1 MFFLLFCLIFLLK
14 SVLISTELNPYNCS
28 KYWKP
33 STYREADVILGAFI
47 PMYITMELTQKI
59 SIRFNR
65 NPYVLWEI
73 FMFRWKNYQYM
84 LTLYF
89 AIEEINKDSH
99 LLPNV
104 TLGFHI
110 YNAFLSNLK
119 TLEGPLMWLSGRSEY
134 ICNYK
139 CKTQHKALGVLSGT
153 MPEFSAA
160 IGTLLELYKVPQ
172 VTYGP
177 FDTVLSDKGTFP
189 SLYQMSPKDRAV
201 TQTVISLL
209 LHFGWKW
216 VGLFV
221 ADDLKGKAFLSQ
233 LKAEMTSEDICVAF
247 TQIIPVNWNS
257 GEKHRAGIVN
267 LNQYTEV
274 NVEVFYGDVDDL
286 LVFCLQ
292 NNVFLKGKK
301 VWIMA
306 KQHFTYLETIFNEKN
321 DWINIFRGSFS
332 FSKKR
337 MIPGFKNFLEALI
350 PSQYPGDLYFYKFW
364 VDNFYCS
371 PPDLLCGNPIPCPSN
386 ISLKRKQ
393 ENHDVMTISEPSY
406 SIWNA
411 VYAVA
416 HALHNMLLYKTELGS
431 HEDISNS
438 QLLPWQLHHF
448 LRTIQVTNAAGDEI
462 SFDKNNNIMEKYDI
476 QNFMEYTNYTS
487 LLVKVGEFVSKSP
500 QDQGF
505 FINEVLI
512 KWPSNFNQTPQSV
525 CTQSCGPGFW
535 KVLQEGRPVCCFSCG
550 FCPEGHISNQTDLQ
564 KCIPCQR
571 QEYPNPE
578 RNHCLPK
585 SVTFLSFE
593 DPLGMAL
600 ACIAL
605 GFCVITAIVLGIF
618 LKHQDSPIVKAN
630 NRTLSYILLISILLC
645 FLCPFLFLGR
655 PNTAACILQQIAFSL
670 VFTLALSTVLAKTIT
685 VIMAFRVMKPGR
697 TMRRL
702 FVSGIYNSVI
712 PICLLIQFMLCG
724 VWLGT
729 SPPYIDTDAHSEHA
743 HVILLCNKGSVTAF
757 YCVLAYLG
765 TLALGSYTV
774 AFLVR
779 NLPDTFN
786 EAKFLTFSMLLF
798 MSVWVTFL
806 PVYHST
812 KGKAM
817 VAVEV
822 FSILSSSAGLLGCI
836 FFPKCYIIL
845 LRPDKNSLRCFKN
858 KRHHIKN
865 YHFDELI

>member
-1 MFFLLFCLIFLLK
+1 MFFLLLCLILLLK
-14 SVLISTELNPYNCS
+14 SALTSVDWHHYDCNR
-28 KYWKP
+28 YWKP
-33 STYREADVILGAFI
+33 STYMEADITLAVFI
-47 PMYITMELTQKI
+47 PMYITINPPTKI
-59 SIRFNR
+59 NIDFASD
-65 NPYVLWEI
+65 PYVLWELYLW
-73 FMFRWKNYQYM
+73 RWKNYQYM

-89 AIEEINKDSH
+89 TIEEINKDSH

-110 YNAFLSNLK
+110 YNAFLSNRK

-189 SLYQMSPKDRAV
+189 SLYQMSPKDTAV
-201 TQTVISLL
+201 TQAVISLL
-209 LHFGWKW
+209 LYFGWKW
-216 VGLFV
+216 VGLLV
-221 ADDLKGKAFLSQ
+221 ADDLKGKEFLSQ

-247 TQIIPVNWNS
+247 THIIPVNWKLW
-257 GEKHRAGIVN
+257 GKYGLGILN
-267 LNQYTEV
+267 LNQHTQV
-274 NVEVFYGDVDDL
+274 NVAIFYGDINDL
-286 LVFCLQ
+286 LMFLIA
-292 NNVFLKGKK
+292 NNVPLTRKK
-301 VWIMA
+301 VWIVA
-306 KQHFTYLETIFNEKN
+306 KQHFTYLETIVYKKS
-321 DWINIFRGSFS
+321 DWINFFSGSFL
-332 FSKKR
+332 FSKKK
-337 MIPGFKNFLEALI
+337 MIPGFNNFLEALT
-350 PSQYPGDLYFYKFW
+350 PSQHPGDLYFFKFW

-371 PPDLLCGNPIPCPSN
+371 PPGLLCGNRTLCPSN
-386 ISLKRKQ
+386 MSLKSKY
-393 ENHDVMTISEPSY
+393 EKHEVMTVSEPSY

-416 HALHNMLLYKTELGS
+416 HALHSMLLHKTELGS
-431 HEDISNS
+431 HEDTNNG
-438 QLLPWQLHHF
+438 QLLPWQIHPF
-448 LRTIQVTNAAGDEI
+448 LRTIQVKNAAGEEI
-462 SFDKNNNIMEKYDI
+462 SFDKNKSIMEIYDI
-476 QNFMEYTNYTS
+476 QNFMEYTKHSS
-487 LLVKVGEFVSKSP
+487 LPVKVGEFVSKSP

-512 KWPSNFNQTPQSV
+512 KWPSSFNQTPRSV
-525 CTQSCGPGFW
+525 CTPSCGPGFW
-535 KVLQEGRPVCCFSCG
+535 KVLQEERPVCCFSCVL
-550 FCPEGHISNQTDLQ
+550 CPEGHISNQTDQ
-564 KCIPCQR
+564 QECIPCPS

-605 GFCVITAIVLGIF
+605 GFFVITAIVLGIF

-655 PNTAACILQQIAFSL
+655 PNTAACILQQITFAL

-845 LRPDKNSLRCFKN
+845 LRPNKISLRCLKT
-858 KRHHIKN
+858 KDI
-865 YHFDELI
+865 I

>member
-1 MFFLLFCLIFLLK
+1 MFFLLLCLIILLK
-14 SVLISTELNPYNCS
+14 SVLSSMDLDYYVCYN
-28 KYWKP
+28 YWKP
-33 STYREADVILGAFI
+33 STYMEADITLAAFI
-47 PMYITMELTQKI
+47 PMFLTVELPRLINIDFVTDPFI
-59 SIRFNR
+59 
-65 NPYVLWEI
+65 LWESYLW
-73 FMFRWKNYQYM
+73 RWKNYQYM

-110 YNAFLSNLK
+110 YNAFLSNRK
-119 TLEGPLMWLSGRSEY
+119 TLEGLMMWLSGRSEY

-153 MPEFSAA
+153 MSEFSAA
-160 IGTLLELYKVPQ
+160 IGTLLELYKVSQ
-172 VTYGP
+172 VTYGA
-177 FDTVLSDKGTFP
+177 FDTVLSDKDTFP
-189 SLYQMSPKDRAV
+189 SLYQMSPKERAL
-201 TQTVISLL
+201 TQAVISLL

-216 VGLFV
+216 VGLLV
-221 ADDLKGKAFLSQ
+221 ADDLKGKEFFSQ
-233 LKAEMTSEDICVAF
+233 LKAEMTSEDICLAF
-247 TQIIPVNWNS
+247 TQVIPVNWKS
-257 GEKHRAGIVN
+257 WKKYVPGTVN
-267 LNQYTEV
+267 LNQHTQV
-274 NVEVFYGDVDDL
+274 NVAIFYGDINDVL
-286 LVFCLQ
+286 P
-292 NNVFLKGKK
+292 FLAAKKVPVTKK
-301 VWIMA
+301 VWIMT
-306 KQHFTYLETIFNEKN
+306 KQPFTYLETVINKDS
-321 DWINIFRGSFS
+321 DWMNFFSGSFL
-332 FSKKR
+332 FSKEK
-337 MIPGFKNFLEALI
+337 MIPGLKNFLEALT
-350 PSQYPGDLYFYKFW
+350 PSQYPGDLYFFKFW
-364 VDNFYCS
+364 LDNFDCS
-371 PPDLLCGNPIPCPSN
+371 PPELLCRNHYPCPPN
-386 ISLKRKQ
+386 TSLKSMQ
-393 ENHDVMTISEPSY
+393 EKHEVMTVSETSY

-416 HALHNMLLYKTELGS
+416 HALHKTLLHKTELGS
-431 HEDISNS
+431 HEDTNNG
-438 QLLPWQLHHF
+438 QLLPWQLHPF
-448 LRTIQVTNAAGDEI
+448 LRTIQVVNAAGEEI
-462 SFDKNNNIMEKYDI
+462 SFDKNRNIMEIYDI
-476 QNFMEYTNYTS
+476 KNFMEYTKHTP
-487 LLVKVGEFVSKSP
+487 LPFKVGEFVSKSP

-512 KWPSNFNQTPQSV
+512 KWPSSFNQTPQSV
-525 CTQSCGPGFW
+525 CTPSCGPGFW
-535 KVLQEGRPVCCFSCG
+535 KVLQEERPVCCFSCVL
-550 FCPEGHISNQTDLQ
+550 CPEGHISNQTDQ
-564 KCIPCQR
+564 KECIPCQS

-585 SVTFLSFE
+585 SIIFLSFE

-645 FLCPFLFLGR
+645 FLCPFLFIGR
-655 PNTAACILQQIAFSL
+655 PNTASCILQQITFAL

-822 FSILSSSAGLLGCI
+822 FSILASSAGLLGCI

-845 LRPDKNSLRCFKN
+845 LRPDKNSLRCLKN
-858 KRHHIKN
+858 KKHQKKN